1 MHSYAAS
8 EESDSCIDD
17 SSLNSNQNN
26 TVYTHLLSYGSPE
39 ESVQTVYENKDDQD
53 DSSHVTLQEQFN
65 ELQEMVNSGAIS
77 LNEYRVYHPL
87 SNHFHELKVFCN
99 LHSSYNIH
107 LFLFSRCNWT
117 SY

>member
-53 DSSHVTLQEQFN
+53 NSSHVTLQEQFN

-87 SNHFHELKVFCN
+87 SNYFHELKVFCN
-99 LHSSYNIH
+99 LHLSYNIH
-107 LFLFSRCNWT
+107 LFLFSRCN
-117 SY
+117 